1 MADKAPNIILIL
13 ADSLRADA
21 LGCYGNPHGVTPHI
35 DELADRGLRYETCY
49 STSPLCVPARSQLL
63 SGRLCHETGNMQNQ
77 AWRFHTDRPTEV
89 DGVCLDPGVTTLP
102 ERLHDLGYNSAHLG
116 KNHFYPRDCSYGFQ
130 EMEQCDF
137 YGRDVYE
144 KDDYYLHLKE
154 KGSAHLHRDAFG
166 RMDVVG
172 TGGAGAIRDS
182 FGLVDRLC
190 PYVSE
195 LPAELQTTPWLGER
209 TRTFL
214 RRQSAEKPFFLVT
227 SFYAPHD
234 PYCVSSPNDKRF
246 DWQSMELPALPEQLQ
261 PSAQHVGEQSL
272 RTILPDETWRKN
284 IAHYLANVSLI
295 DREVGAIVEQLK
307 EQGVYENTIIL
318 LTSDH
323 GDTLGEHRIWGK
335 NLMYECC
342 ARIPLIVHHGG
353 GKTARGVT
361 HETATLLDIFPT
373 LLRQAGVEPED
384 DRIAGRTLDL
394 DSTAASPDDR
404 VVVGELA
411 NSQYPQYFIRQGSW
425 KLIYLDGYPAWE
437 LYNLSEDPGELN
449 DLSASEPGIRDNL
462 HQILQDWVT
471 REAPHVR
478 PAHPGTDQID
488 MQELCRLSHL

>member
-172 TGGAGAIRDS
+172 TGGATLRPLVQLRETSEVFYSDGWGALKLTLYDDRYAWEFIAADKTEFRDS
-182 FGLVDRLC
+182 GTA
-190 PYVSE
+190 S
-195 LPAELQTTPWLGER
+195 
-209 TRTFL
+209 
-214 RRQSAEKPFFLVT
+214 
-227 SFYAPHD
+227 
-234 PYCVSSPNDKRF
+234 CVPR
-246 DWQSMELPALPEQLQ
+246 
-261 PSAQHVGEQSL
+261 
-272 RTILPDETWRKN
+272 
-284 IAHYLANVSLI
+284 
-295 DREVGAIVEQLK
+295 
-307 EQGVYENTIIL
+307 
-318 LTSDH
+318 
-323 GDTLGEHRIWGK
+323 
-335 NLMYECC
+335 
-342 ARIPLIVHHGG
+342 
-353 GKTARGVT
+353 
-361 HETATLLDIFPT
+361 
-373 LLRQAGVEPED
+373 
-384 DRIAGRTLDL
+384 
-394 DSTAASPDDR
+394 
-404 VVVGELA
+404 
-411 NSQYPQYFIRQGSW
+411 
-425 KLIYLDGYPAWE
+425 
-437 LYNLSEDPGELN
+437 
-449 DLSASEPGIRDNL
+449 
-462 HQILQDWVT
+462 
-471 REAPHVR
+471 PHVAAGQ
-478 PAHPGTDQID
+478 P
-488 MQELCRLSHL
+488 